1 MTQLQKVMID
11 FISPVPLTDLALL
24 LLESDNFATQWR
36 IRSCLKYLPN
46 ETAARS
52 RSDHASDRHR
62 FTVSI
67 VTGVGLARDP
77 PNLGVAAS

>member
-1 MTQLQKVMID
+1 MTQLQKVMLD
-11 FISPVPLTDLALL
+11 FISLGPPTDLALL
-24 LLESDNFATQWR
+24 LLESDNFATQRR

-46 ETAARS
+46 EMAARS
-52 RSDHASDRHR
+52 DRASDRHR